1 LTVASGFGKTWTRA
15 ACLVAAAFLLSSAC
29 RAETAFITNQSSED
43 LSVVDLD
50 TGKILHTTA
59 IGGKPAGIAVGRQWG
74 TPPQSVYVVSP
85 DSKTVT
91 VLDGT
96 GRAIATRIKLPG
108 GPLGIA
114 VHPSGNPVY
123 VADWYGARL
132 WVVNPQAGLIGEIP
146 AGDSP
151 SGIAVT
157 PDGTK
162 VLSADRD
169 SNQVTVAD
177 TETLAVL
184 ARVPVGIRPFGIT
197 IDPEGRHAYTADV
210 GSNTVTVIDI
220 ATATA
225 LAQIPT
231 GERPYAVALA
241 GGKGFVTNQYA
252 DTVTV
257 FDLASLAPIGR
268 IDVGEYPEGIDISRD
283 ERSVI
288 VANWFS
294 NTLSVI
300 DVDTLTVTREIEVG
314 DGPRA
319 FGRFVGD

>member
-1 LTVASGFGKTWTRA
+1 MIFAAPGKPWNRVACALA
-15 ACLVAAAFLLSSAC
+15 ATFLLSSAV
-29 RAETAFITNQSSED
+29 RADTAFITNQSSED

-50 TGKILHTTA
+50 TGEVLRTTA
-59 IGGKPAGIAVGRQWG
+59 IGGKPAGIAVGRHWG
-74 TPPQSVYVVSP
+74 NAPQRLYVVSP
-85 DSKTVT
+85 GNKTVS
-91 VLDGT
+91 VLDGE
-96 GRAIATRIKLPG
+96 GRAVADRIELPG

-114 VHPSGNPVY
+114 VHPSGSPIY

-132 WVVNPQAGLIGEIP
+132 WAVVPDGGVVGEIST
-146 AGDSP
+146 GDSP

-157 PDGTK
+157 PDGAK

-169 SNQVTVAD
+169 SNQVTIAD
-177 TETLAVL
+177 AQTLAVL
-184 ARVPVGIRPFGIT
+184 ARVPVGTRPFGIT
-197 IDPEGRHAYTADV
+197 IDPAGRHAYTADV

-220 ATATA
+220 AAATA
-225 LAQIPT
+225 IGQVPT

-241 GGKGFVTNQYA
+241 GGKGFVTDQYA

-257 FDLASLAPIGR
+257 FDLATLAPIGR
-268 IDVGEYPEGIDISRD
+268 IDVGEYPEGIDVSQD
-283 ERSVI
+283 GRSVI

-300 DVDTLTVTREIEVG
+300 DVETLAVTREIDVG

-319 FGRFVGD
+319 FGLFIGD